1 MKYIIKKVNTIKDY
15 ERTCS
20 HEFNSIDDLS
30 ALRDYYNEI
39 SIYNSDDIE
48 NERHCNLLVELCD
61 YLEMLNNDREIKDFQ
76 KLTDILFETL
86 DNDKRHLSK
95 DSYNKLFELLYYVYK
110 MHFCISEMLN
120 DYNINDIFR
129 D

>member
-1 MKYIIKKVNTIKDY
+1 MIDLNNFNFMNDY
-15 ERTCS
+15 AD
-20 HEFNSIDDLS
+20 FNEIVENIDDFKKLVE
-30 ALRDYYNEI
+30 YYNDI

-48 NERHCNLLVELCD
+48 NEKHCNLLCELCD
-61 YLEMLNNDREIKDFQ
+61 YLEILNNDREIKDFQ

-86 DNDKRHLSK
+86 DNDKKHLSTN
-95 DSYNKLFELLYYVYK
+95 SYNKLFELLYYVYK
-110 MHFCISEMLN
+110 LHFCISEMLN